1 MTIPAAVIANIGR
14 VIKGKE
20 QVTGDALAVFVAG
33 GHLLLEDLP
42 GLGKTMLA
50 RALARSF
57 SLDMKRIQ
65 FTPDLLPGDITGGL
79 VWHQKAEEFVF
90 TPGPLFAHILLA
102 DELNRATPR
111 TQAAMLEAM
120 GEGQIT
126 CDGQQ
131 HTLPDPFFVMA
142 TQNPIETLGTFPLPV
157 AELDRFMARL
167 ALGYPDAASERAILQ
182 SQQQGHPIAALQP
195 VAPAE
200 EAQRLRAACHAVSLA
215 DELHDYIVRLATA
228 TRTHDSVRLGAS
240 PRASL
245 DLMKLARAF
254 AMLAGRAFVSPDDIQ
269 RAAKLALPHRL
280 MLRAAG
286 DDAGRL
292 VDQLLLTVPAP
303 R

>member
-1 MTIPAAVIANIGR
+1 MTTAAAVIANIGK

-20 QVTGDALAVFVAG
+20 QAISEALAVFIAG

-57 SLDMKRIQ
+57 ALDCKRIQ

-90 TPGPLFAHILLA
+90 NPGPLFVHILLG

-120 GEGQIT
+120 GEGRVT

-142 TQNPIETLGTFPLPV
+142 TQNPIESLGTFPLPA

-167 ALGYPDAASERAILQ
+167 AVGYPDAASERAILQ
-182 SQQQGHPIAALQP
+182 SQQQGHPIDTLQAVAGELEARALREQCRQ
-195 VAPAE
+195 V
-200 EAQRLRAACHAVSLA
+200 RLT
-215 DELHDYIVRLATA
+215 DELHDYIVRLAAA
-228 TRTHDSVRLGAS
+228 TRAHESVRLGAS

-245 DLMKLARAF
+245 DMMKLARAF
-254 AMLAGRAFVSPDDIQ
+254 AVLAGREYATPDDVQ
-269 RAAKLALPHRL
+269 RAAQLAMPHRL
-280 MLRAAG
+280 ILRAAG
-286 DDAGRL
+286 DDTIRFVA
-292 VDQLLLTVPAP
+292 QIILTVPAP